1 MSDDDSQRSAVT
13 TIITF
18 VLLNII
24 WTAALNASAEQHIIS
39 PQSDIVPEY
48 NFEGPDIFGR
58 EVPFIVTYEINEI
71 EGTSPSEVKL
81 DLKFSDGTIVNIHD
95 AESNVS
101 SSEEFLLPPGSSAFL
116 VTVIQDGQIFPVPSD
131 LVEIDLRTEMELYT
145 PIKIEGYVAANLLAF
160 ALIVTDRAIRSWAAS
175 RRLRRGTPIVRKLR
189 EEWKEVEKSISGGDP
204 VDVDDLLNDTTAT
217 SSMISKR
224 RAWSVDEPEPEPE
237 EGDQDIEEA
246 EVELEELDEL
256 GEGDESGLQGK
267 ATLDEDVD
275 TISDLWDKL
284 GDGQKKRRGP

>member
-1 MSDDDSQRSAVT
+1 VSDDNSQRSAVT

-24 WTAALNASAEQHIIS
+24 WTAALTASADQHIIS

-58 EVPFIVTYEINEI
+58 EVPFSVMYEINEV
-71 EGTSPSEVKL
+71 EGTSSSEVKL
-81 DLKFSDGTIVNIHD
+81 DLIFSDGTVVNLHNG
-95 AESNVS
+95 ESNVS
-101 SSEEFLLPPGSSAFL
+101 SSEEFLLPPGPSSFQ

-145 PIKIEGYVAANLLAF
+145 PIKIEGYVAANLLAL
-160 ALIVTDRAIRSWAAS
+160 ALIVTDRAIRSWTAS
-175 RRLRRGTPIVRKLR
+175 RRSRRGTPVVRKLR

-204 VDVDDLLNDTTAT
+204 VDVDDLLNDTTT

>member
-1 MSDDDSQRSAVT
+1 MRDEKSGWSAIT

-24 WTAALNASAEQHIIS
+24 WTGALNATADQHLIS
-39 PQSDIVPEY
+39 PTSDIVMEY
-48 NFEGPDIFGR
+48 SFEGPDVFGR
-58 EVPFIVTYEINEI
+58 EIPFKVMYEINEV
-71 EGTSPSEVKL
+71 EGREPSEVTI
-81 DLKFSDGTIVNIHD
+81 DLIFSDDSVVNIHD
-95 AESNVS
+95 GGSNKS
-101 SSEEFLLPPGSSAFL
+101 ASQDILLLPGSSAFL
-116 VTVIQDGQIFPVPSD
+116 VTVKQNGEIYPVPSD

-145 PIKIEGYVAANLLAF
+145 PITMEGYLVANLLAF
-160 ALIVTDRAIRSWAAS
+160 ALIVSDRAIRSWAAS
-175 RRLRRGTPIVRKLR
+175 RRSKRGNPIVRKLR

-204 VDVDDLLNDTTAT
+204 ADVDDLLNNSTTS

-224 RAWSVDEPEPEPE
+224 RAWSVEDPEPEPE

-246 EVELEELDEL
+246 EVELDELDEL

-267 ATLDEDVD
+267 AKLDEDID

>member
-1 MSDDDSQRSAVT
+1 MSDEKSGWSAIT

-24 WTAALNASAEQHIIS
+24 WTGALNATADQHLIS
-39 PQSDIVPEY
+39 PTSDIVVEY
-48 NFEGPDIFGR
+48 SFEGPDVFGR
-58 EVPFIVTYEINEI
+58 EIPFKVMYEINEV
-71 EGTSPSEVKL
+71 EGREPSEVTI
-81 DLKFSDGTIVNIHD
+81 DLIFSNDSVVNIHD
-95 AESNVS
+95 GGSNKS
-101 SSEEFLLPPGSSAFL
+101 ASQDLLLLPGPSAFL
-116 VTVIQDGQIFPVPSD
+116 VTVKQNGEIYPVPSD

-145 PIKIEGYVAANLLAF
+145 PITMEGYLVANLLAF
-160 ALIVTDRAIRSWAAS
+160 ALIVSDRAIRSWAAS
-175 RRLRRGTPIVRKLR
+175 RPSKRGTPIVRKLR

-204 VDVDDLLNDTTAT
+204 ADVDDLLNNSTTS

-224 RAWSVDEPEPEPE
+224 RAWSVEDPEPEPE

-246 EVELEELDEL
+246 EVELDELDEL

-267 ATLDEDVD
+267 AKLDEDID